1 MSSTTPG
8 SGIAEE
14 LKGHR
19 RGLSAG
25 SLQSLSRQSEVPQDA
40 VTTAGSSRQA
50 MTLIGPV
57 QAGQTITSMANTR
70 FNKAAQSSRYV
81 DQGAAAFVEER

>member
-1 MSSTTPG
+1 M
-8 SGIAEE
+8 
-14 LKGHR
+14 
-19 RGLSAG
+19 
-25 SLQSLSRQSEVPQDA
+25 A

-81 DQGAAAFVEER
+81 DGGATAFGVDVEGSSTAVDVSA